1 MPDSTAETVT
11 DLPQVFVHYAQSV
24 EVDRAV
30 GEGDTLHVDGR
41 ELTVSELVGH
51 ATGEVMFGYD
61 HGDDRWGLVGDNV
74 LADISPNPFLQP
86 PPERG
91 GERPRVLP
99 AYNDSLAALAEAGF
113 DRLLPGHR
121 SPVLRPAERIGTVL
135 EEHRERTARVAE
147 VVAEPTTPFEVM
159 TELFGDLPVTEQ
171 YMRMSEAVGHLDV
184 LEAAGRVIVRD
195 VDGDLTY
202 TGRQTP

>member
-1 MPDSTAETVT
+1 
-11 DLPQVFVHYAQSV
+11 
-24 EVDRAV
+24 
-30 GEGDTLHVDGR
+30 
-41 ELTVSELVGH
+41 
-51 ATGEVMFGYD
+51 
-61 HGDDRWGLVGDNV
+61 
-74 LADISPNPFLQP
+74 
-86 PPERG
+86 
-91 GERPRVLP
+91 
-99 AYNDSLAALAEAGF
+99 
-113 DRLLPGHR
+113 
-121 SPVLRPAERIGTVL
+121 LRPAERIGTIL